1 MHAEAL
7 IWADEGAEALVQH
20 LCFVDP
26 AATTVMVGTGN
37 FRAGQDLPDE
47 GFSQRPMREISII
60 LEGAIETEAAGK
72 SVRLGAGDLVT
83 IPPYEKHRSRFLEDT
98 KLIYIYFGHRNIAC
112 DADS

>member
-7 IWADEGAEALVQH
+7 SWATDNAGPLVQH

-26 AATTVMVGTGN
+26 SATTVMVGTGH
-37 FRAGQDLPDE
+37 FRAGQDLPAN

-72 SVRLGAGDLVT
+72 TVTLGAGDLVT
-83 IPPYEKHRSRFLEDT
+83 IAPNEKHRSRFLEDT